1 MKPDQRITRLAQIL
15 VQYSIEVKEKEKVII
30 HGTTASECLL
40 REIYQEVLR
49 SGAHPSLHMEFQ
61 DQQYLFYKFAKDFQI
76 EYTDPF
82 LLYEMENSDAV
93 IALLPFFSPHD
104 LTSVDPEKKQKY
116 MVARKPIIN
125 GTLVKRWGEGS
136 LRWVLSLCPTP
147 ALAQEAHMSF
157 DEYSEFVFSCMN
169 LNADNPVDFW
179 KDFSANQE
187 NICDR
192 LNQAKEF
199 RYIGLDTDLRFS
211 CEGRQWISYDGKI
224 NFPDGEVATGPRE
237 DSVEGTIRFTY
248 PGIFLGEEI
257 EDIFLRFERGK
268 VVEARAAK
276 GEDLLLRLLDTDE
289 NSRYVGEIAIGTN
302 ENINRFTK
310 NILFD
315 EKMAGT
321 VHLAIG
327 AAGDPQSGSKNES
340 AIHWD
345 MLKDMKNGG
354 EIYADGDLIYKNGS
368 FLDTA

>member
-1 MKPDQRITRLAQIL
+1 MKPDPRITKLAQIL

-30 HGTTASECLL
+30 YGSTASECLL

-49 SGAHPSLHMEFQ
+49 SGAHPSLRIEFQ

-82 LLYEMENSDAV
+82 SLYEIENSDAV
-93 IALLPFFSPHD
+93 IILPAFNPHD
-104 LTSVDPEKKQKY
+104 LTSIDPENKQKY
-116 MVARKPIIN
+116 RVSRKPIMR
-125 GTLVKRWGEGS
+125 TLNKRWGEGS

-157 DEYSEFVFSCMN
+157 DEYAEFVFSCMN

-199 RYIGLDTDLRFS
+199 RFIGLDTDLRFR
-211 CEGRQWISYDGKI
+211 CEGRQWMNCAGKH
-224 NFPDGEVATGPRE
+224 NFPDGEVSTGPRE

-289 NSRYVGEIAIGTN
+289 SSRYVGEIAIGTN

-315 EKMAGT
+315 EKMGGT

-327 AAGDPQSGSKNES
+327 SGQSQTGSKNES

-345 MLKDMKNGG
+345 MLKNMKNDGT
-354 EIYADGDLIYKNGS
+354 IYADGDLIYKNGS